1 MNFTLDICLNFL
13 FALGE
18 LILDP
23 IKTLYRNTSSSL
35 AYMDCRHWPYLFFSF
50 SFPSLLFSKSNPL
63 GFWNY
68 VNRSTQDE
76 KVRGFLPHKLWGFR
90 SWFYLSKMRSECS
103 LFYTLI
109 SFEDRVCCLRPSSSF
124 HHWESLLFG
133 NFHFFLSG
141 FKFFA
146 FLLINLL
153 MSALFS
159 FLNIVKKLVN
169 IFLLEVSLRIFIL
182 RLFAP

>member
-1 MNFTLDICLNFL
+1 MRLTLAYLRFLLSLLCCLRSDLSGFGSKSFNLTIGLFRFAIHHSCNVWEVRLKQIRFNLLIFQAFLSLNFTLDICLNFL

-76 KVRGFLPHKLWGFR
+76 KVRGFLPHKL
-90 SWFYLSKMRSECS
+90 
-103 LFYTLI
+103 
-109 SFEDRVCCLRPSSSF
+109 
-124 HHWESLLFG
+124 
-133 NFHFFLSG
+133 
-141 FKFFA
+141 
-146 FLLINLL
+146 
-153 MSALFS
+153 
-159 FLNIVKKLVN
+159 
-169 IFLLEVSLRIFIL
+169 
-182 RLFAP
+182 